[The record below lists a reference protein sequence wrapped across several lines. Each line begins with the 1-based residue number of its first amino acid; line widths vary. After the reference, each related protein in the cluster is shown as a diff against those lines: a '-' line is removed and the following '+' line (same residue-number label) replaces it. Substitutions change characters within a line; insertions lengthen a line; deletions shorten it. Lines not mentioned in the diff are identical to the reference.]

1 MNEANDNGINV
12 FIKLSL
18 DEYHSVDNIKAR
30 FMLKNTINENEKPDL
45 IVCQSEQDIIMMNKK
60 TGYGFFAHF
69 D

>member
-1 MNEANDNGINV
+1 MNEVNENGINV
-12 FIKLSL
+12 FIKLSS
-18 DEYHSVDNIKAR
+18 DEYHSVDSIKVR
-30 FMLKNTINENEKPDL
+30 FMLKNIINENEKQDL

>member
-12 FIKLSL
+12 FIKLSS
-18 DEYHSVDNIKAR
+18 DESHVVDSIKAR
-30 FMLKNTINENEKPDL
+30 FILKNTINENEKQDL
-45 IVCQSEQDIIMMNKK
+45 IACQSEQDILMLNKK

>member
-12 FIKLSL
+12 FIKLSS

-30 FMLKNTINENEKPDL
+30 FMLKNTINENEKTDL